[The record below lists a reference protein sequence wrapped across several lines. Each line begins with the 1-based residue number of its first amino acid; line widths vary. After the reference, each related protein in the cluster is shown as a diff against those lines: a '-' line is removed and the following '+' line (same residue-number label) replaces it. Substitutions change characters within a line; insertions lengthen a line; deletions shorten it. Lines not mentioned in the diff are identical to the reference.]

1 MKSQVFRKTEKI
13 LYIYPDIIEHENEFL
28 NTIDDALRKLS
39 EVDEIIIQR
48 KYFDKKT
55 HEEIAEELD
64 VDPRTVTRKK
74 NRIIKRL
81 SFILFPDEA
90 IEELKN
96 E

>member
-1 MKSQVFRKTEKI
+1 MNKTFRKTEKI
-13 LYIYPDIIEHENEFL
+13 LYIYPDICGHDNEFIERL
-28 NTIDDALRKLS
+28 ENAVVKFSD
-39 EVDEIIIQR
+39 VDQLIVKM

-64 VDPRTVTRKK
+64 IDPRTVTRKK

-81 SFILFPDEA
+81 SFILFPDDA

>member
-1 MKSQVFRKTEKI
+1 MNKVFRKTEKI
-13 LYIYPDIIEHENEFL
+13 LYIYPDIVDCENDFL
-28 NTIDDALRKLS
+28 NTLVNALEKFS
-39 EVDEIIIQR
+39 ETDRLIIEL
-48 KYFDKKT
+48 KYFEKRT

-64 VDPRTVTRKK
+64 IDPRTVTRKK

-81 SFILFPDEA
+81 SFILFPDDA

>member
-1 MKSQVFRKTEKI
+1 MNKSFRKTEKI
-13 LYIYPDIIEHENEFL
+13 LYIYPDIMNHDNDFI
-28 NTIDDALRKLS
+28 DALKESINKLS
-39 EVDEIIIQR
+39 ESDYLIIEY
-48 KYFDKKT
+48 KYFNKMT

-64 VDPRTVTRKK
+64 IDPKTVTRRK

-81 SFILFPDEA
+81 SFMLFPDDA